1 MSKVTQDCFFSIHLK
16 LIMKDFGC
24 QPKNMG
30 GDSVFQNSWWY
41 MKDNNKLIWL
51 QFWLW
56 PRAPSIP
63 GGKGGG
69 NHLLWNCLDIQTES

>member
-16 LIMKDFGC
+16 LIMKDFDVNL
-24 QPKNMG
+24 KYG

-51 QFWLW
+51 RFGSGHV
-56 PRAPSIP
+56 PSIP
-63 GGKGGG
+63 GGKGG
-69 NHLLWNCLDIQTES
+69 ESPSGTV